1 LPESEHPDL
10 AIPAGEHLGGSSPEN
25 DTAPKWFAIYTAPRH
40 EKRVD
45 HYLNQREI
53 EHFLP
58 LYRVRH
64 KWRNGVTAA
73 LELPLF
79 PGYLF
84 VRINRNERVKVLEVP
99 GVLTVVGG
107 TGHQPAPLPDE
118 EIDALRIGLP
128 LRNAEPHPLLTAGQ
142 RARICSG
149 PLAGMVGVVVRNKN
163 GLRVVL
169 TMDLIMRSVSVEV
182 DASELEPVDS
192 EPSHS
197 TGSGRPS
204 SADHAARPFR
214 AGKNPFS

>member
-1 LPESEHPDL
+1 LPESEHLELP
-10 AIPAGEHLGGSSPEN
+10 IPAGRDVEGSSPEN
-25 DTAPKWFAIYTAPRH
+25 DKAPKWFAIYTAPRH

-84 VRINRNERVKVLEVP
+84 VRINRNDRVKVLEVP
-99 GVLTVVGG
+99 GVLTMVGG
-107 TGHQPAPLPDE
+107 TGHVPAALPDE
-118 EIDALRIGLP
+118 EINALRTGLP

-182 DASELEPVDS
+182 DASELEAVGS

-197 TGSGRPS
+197 AESGRPS
-204 SADHAARPFR
+204 SAGHMSEPSR
-214 AGKNPFS
+214 GSKSPFS